1 MDIGIVFVWLTLII
15 YVFVM
20 LKGKILA
27 KKERKWM
34 YLLVLAVISC
44 TILQGLNINLNI
56 VTVFLNNTFGSLSRM
71 VVNI

>member
-1 MDIGIVFVWLTLII
+1 MDIGIIVVWLSLIV
-15 YVFVM
+15 YVVAM

-34 YLLVLAVISC
+34 YLLVIVVLGC
-44 TILQGLNINLNI
+44 TVLQGMNINLNM
-56 VTVFLNNTFGSLSRM
+56 VTVFLNNTFGDLSRM